1 MRHNEESEN
10 KAREAFKDV
19 QRRRSVVDLILSRTE
34 GQWEHSHT
42 GHRIFIEDLKWI
54 ILDLQDQVKT
64 LNSAYFAKCGIC
76 GRHPS
81 QCEDHLGVKQ
91 AA

>member
-1 MRHNEESEN
+1 MRNANEQSVN
-10 KAREAFKDV
+10 KAREAFLLV
-19 QRRRSVVDLILSRTE
+19 QRRRSATDLILSRTE
-34 GQWEHSHT
+34 GQWEHSHS
-42 GHRIFIEDLKWI
+42 GHRIFVEDLKEI

-81 QCEDHLGVKQ
+81 QCDDHLGAKR
-91 AA
+91 